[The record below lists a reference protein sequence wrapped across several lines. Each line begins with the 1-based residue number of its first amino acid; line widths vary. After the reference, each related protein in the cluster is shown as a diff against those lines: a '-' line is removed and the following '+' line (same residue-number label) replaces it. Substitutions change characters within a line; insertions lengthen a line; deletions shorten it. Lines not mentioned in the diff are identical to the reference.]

1 MKKRIFLSLICGVL
15 LIGLMTGC
23 GNNTNNGD
31 NNSNPNTSQNNNWT
45 DMIFTANSKN
55 IKLPILLDELISET
69 NGTAEQYTLDYA
81 NKIENWTASSTL
93 GDSAKYYTLNSTIE
107 ICFND
112 SSVDCISVEIMT
124 YEENTEDVLSNSKDW
139 IVYEVQSF
147 YGSTST
153 SFVKGLK
160 VGDSMKSVKD
170 LLGEGKK
177 PTDTIIEYLYDS
189 NDLYLN
195 MRFAT
200 FENNKIGSISLS
212 LERTMG
218 NYIDLRNLL
227 S

>member
-1 MKKRIFLSLICGVL
+1 MKKKIVLSLICGVL
-15 LIGLMTGC
+15 FLGLMTGC
-23 GNNTNNGD
+23 GNNTNNDD

-69 NGTAEQYTLDYA
+69 NGTAKQYTLDYA
-81 NKIENWTASSTL
+81 NKTENWTASSTL
-93 GDSAKYYTLNSTIE
+93 GNSAKYYTLNSSIE
-107 ICFND
+107 ICFDD
-112 SSVDCISVEIMT
+112 SSVECISVEIMT
-124 YEENTEDVLSNSKDW
+124 YEENAEDVLSNPKNW

-147 YGSTST
+147 DDST

-160 VGDSMKSVKD
+160 VGDSMKKVKE
-170 LLGEGKK
+170 LLGEGKT

-189 NDLYLN
+189 NNLYLN

-212 LERTMG
+212 LERTMD